1 MKKRKLTIIFI
12 FIFLNNL
19 IFTNL
24 YSKIDNT
31 ILIKV
36 GESLITSL
44 DVQNEIVT
52 NLVINKKEINQENIN
67 NSKQF
72 AIKNLINKSIK
83 KSEINKYKIE
93 DYSKKDLQKFL
104 ERVAKNL
111 DTNKNELE
119 EIFKLNNIDYL
130 AFIEK
135 HKTELLW
142 NTLIYNL
149 YRNQTNVNIIDI
161 DNEIEKTKENKT
173 EEEIKKL
180 KKELLYKKKE
190 EKLNLFS
197 RSHFSNLEN
206 TISIN
211 FQ

>member
-83 KSEINKYKIE
+83 KVRLINIKLKIIVKKIYKNFLKE
-93 DYSKKDLQKFL
+93 LQK
-104 ERVAKNL
+104 
-111 DTNKNELE
+111 TW
-119 EIFKLNNIDYL
+119 I
-130 AFIEK
+130 
-135 HKTELLW
+135 
-142 NTLIYNL
+142 
-149 YRNQTNVNIIDI
+149 Q
-161 DNEIEKTKENKT
+161 
-173 EEEIKKL
+173 IKM
-180 KKELLYKKKE
+180 
-190 EKLNLFS
+190 S
-197 RSHFSNLEN
+197 
-206 TISIN
+206 
-211 FQ
+211 